1 MKTVSFD
8 NLFESEMLKTS
19 KTIENSN
26 STKISN
32 LKNIVMSIIKNEL
45 SEKQRT
51 VLDMYF
57 VKKMNCSQIANQLN
71 VNKSTISKTKSR
83 AFQTIYKILKYY
95 DFR

>member
-32 LKNIVMSIIKNEL
+32 LKHIVISIIKNEL
-45 SEKQRT
+45 SEKQRAI
-51 VLDMYF
+51 LDMYF

-71 VNKSTISKTKSR
+71 VNKSTISRTKSR

-95 DFR
+95 NFR